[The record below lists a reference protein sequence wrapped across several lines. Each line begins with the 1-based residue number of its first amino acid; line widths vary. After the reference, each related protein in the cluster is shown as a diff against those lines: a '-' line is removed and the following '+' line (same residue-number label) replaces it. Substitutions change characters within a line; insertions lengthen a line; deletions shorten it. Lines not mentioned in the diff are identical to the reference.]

1 MSSCRVFSPTCHPN
15 LLYRLRQVRVL
26 SLDPED
32 ALKVAAVQAVD
43 ATPESLLMLD
53 SPVAESG
60 ADGAAAG
67 AAALFL
73 HTGAHLPNHAPAE
86 NWGFLGVLGFSRV
99 HPRISADLGAPP
111 PLELPSPDESVA
123 AHEMCSQ

>member
-15 LLYRLRQVRVL
+15 LLCRVRQVRVL

-73 HTGAHLPNHAPAE
+73 HTGAQLHNRAPSVSG
-86 NWGFLGVLGFSRV
+86 GFFAVLGFGRV
-99 HPRISADLGAPP
+99 RPNMRADLGAPP
-111 PLELPSPDESVA
+111 PRERPSPDESVA
-123 AHEMCSQ
+123 AGEVCSQ